1 MTSNKDYLGDKLQMV
16 ERAREDIYFRQL
28 DRQLIANLRERT
40 AQAEPP
46 EAAQSPKPPFT
57 PILVPVDF
65 SAYSTS
71 ALDTAADTAARFDS
85 SLIVLHVIA
94 AELGV
99 QALANRLGKHHA
111 DIPMLGTADLQDVFE
126 QDIEAVTGPQR
137 EQAYEALQ
145 AFMPA
150 HLVRHPVELRV
161 VFGRPFERIVET
173 AVVEDVGLIVMG
185 THGRTGLE
193 RVAVGSVAERVI
205 RLAPCPVLTVKAPAS
220 DSANWLK
227 DFYAT
232 FLQSRT

>member
-1 MTSNKDYLGDKLQMV
+1 MTSQKDYLGDKLQMV
-16 ERAREDIYFRQL
+16 ERAREDVYFRQL
-28 DRQLIANLRERT
+28 DHQLIARMRERT
-40 AQAEPP
+40 AQEEAP
-46 EAAQSPKPPFT
+46 EAAQPLKPPFT

-65 SAYSTS
+65 SAYSTQ
-71 ALDTAADTAARFDS
+71 ALEKAADIAARFDS
-85 SLIVLHVIA
+85 SIIVLHVIA

-99 QALANRLGKHHA
+99 QALANRLGKHSA
-111 DIPMLGTADLQDVFE
+111 DIPMLGTEEVQDVCE
-126 QDIEAVTGPQR
+126 QDIEAVTEPHR

-145 AFMPA
+145 AFLPA
-150 HLVRHPVELRV
+150 RLTHHPVELRV

-205 RLAPCPVLTVKAPAS
+205 RLAPCPVLTLKAPTS
-220 DSANWLK
+220 ESGNWLK

-232 FLQSRT
+232 FLQFRT